1 MTGHADIAELL
12 KQDWAQ
18 RLCIT
23 RCATF
28 FSARCTIVQSA
39 VLRSH
44 VVCLSVRPSVTL
56 VDHDHVVLGW
66 RPWKLNCTVKIIANT
81 FAFRSPGG
89 TWGNFGE
96 TRGGA
101 RKTLLSLTLV
111 RLCEETWET
120 SRGYL
125 CDSTAFLFYLHNRRQ
140 DHLWQSKRANR
151 QVIYYNWFNL
161 IVTYHSTYRMC
172 INA

>member
-111 RLCEETWET
+111 RLCEENERHRAVIFAIAQLSCFTYTTADRIIYGNLSEQT
-120 SRGYL
+120 VKL
-125 CDSTAFLFYLHNRRQ
+125 FTTIDSIWL
-140 DHLWQSKRANR
+140 
-151 QVIYYNWFNL
+151 
-161 IVTYHSTYRMC
+161 
-172 INA
+172 